1 MPTNRVI
8 SIVDDD
14 SSVRESTM
22 DLVSSLGF
30 IAVAFE
36 RADEFLQFNLV
47 YSPCC
52 LISDVQLPGM
62 TGFELCEHLVSSGR
76 PVPTILI
83 TAFPDDEGRARA
95 LRAGVIGY
103 LIKPFNEQELIACI
117 WSALDRR
124 DTGSGSD
131 AKWTP

>member
-1 MPTNRVI
+1 MNRVI

-14 SSVRESTM
+14 LSVRESTM
-22 DLVSSLGF
+22 DLLSALGF
-30 IAVAFE
+30 IVVAFE
-36 RADEFLQFNLV
+36 RADEFLQFNRL

-62 TGFELCEHLVSSGR
+62 TGFELYDHLVSSGR
-76 PVPTILI
+76 AVPTILI
-83 TAFPDDEGRARA
+83 TAFPDDEGRTRA

-103 LIKPFNEQELIACI
+103 LIKPFNEEELIACV
-117 WSALDRR
+117 WSALDRC

-131 AKWTP
+131 VDPMNGR